1 MNNSWSCEAAR
12 AHCALHISVERWLL
26 NRRVICLVTRRE
38 IQVVRWF
45 GPATL
50 SGDRAWENSCIS
62 AKSKHV
68 TFMISI
74 LCKCELVICLSTNGM
89 QFKKKKKKLWTAFFK
104 LEKKN
109 GGKQQIDQG
118 SINVYLKTQKGPI
131 LLWPLPSI
139 LPLPYWVIYPQFL
152 NASYGQS
159 GICSEVPGLC
169 GGNIIKVV
177 KDVKGEE
184 WGWHQANFT
193 LGTRMARSKPG
204 LLPRNTDQSALSPHQ
219 CRKKKEAKGHL
230 TMLIPRTNIF

>member
-1 MNNSWSCEAAR
+1 MS
-12 AHCALHISVERWLL
+12 
-26 NRRVICLVTRRE
+26 T
-38 IQVVRWF
+38 
-45 GPATL
+45 
-50 SGDRAWENSCIS
+50 
-62 AKSKHV
+62 SKH
-68 TFMISI
+68 
-74 LCKCELVICLSTNGM
+74 KR
-89 QFKKKKKKLWTAFFK
+89 A
-104 LEKKN
+104 
-109 GGKQQIDQG
+109 
-118 SINVYLKTQKGPI
+118 PI

-219 CRKKKEAKGHL
+219 RRRKKKGGKRTPNYANPQDEYI
-230 TMLIPRTNIF
+230 LILLEYKLMPWLSDWTFFGKNESWTELLLPFLHEVPSVRLPDKQSESEQTFFLSFFLSGGSTQLIIGGSVRPRQQIAVGSK